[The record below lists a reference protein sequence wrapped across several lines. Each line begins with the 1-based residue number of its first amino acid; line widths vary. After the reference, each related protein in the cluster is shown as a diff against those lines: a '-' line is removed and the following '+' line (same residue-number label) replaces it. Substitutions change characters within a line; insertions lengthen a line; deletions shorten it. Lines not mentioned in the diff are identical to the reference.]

1 MPLRDVLKNGRLD
14 YLRYKNTRIKTLR
27 EERGIHM
34 KKTISFILSI
44 FMIFGFTLT
53 GCAAQEEPAIENAG
67 KKILLQIDNPMMTVN
82 GVEKEID
89 PGRGTVPIMANNRTL
104 VPVRAIIEEIGGS
117 VTWEE
122 HTQTATLTY
131 NGDAIQLTV
140 DSTTAYRNE
149 EVVTLDVAPV
159 SIHDRIMLPIRF
171 IAESFHFSVDW
182 NEEQQMITITN
193 NTQAQTPSV
202 TPTPEEPGNTNH
214 ANALVVY
221 FSATGNTR
229 TLAEKIAAA
238 AESELYEIIPV
249 EPYTSAD
256 LNYNT
261 DSSRANRELNT
272 DARPEIE
279 TMDIEIAAY
288 DVIMLGYPIWWGQ
301 CPPPVR
307 TFLDTYDLSGKTIMP
322 FCTSGSSGISGS
334 LQKIQELSPNSTV
347 TEGFRGT
354 GATTEEQITEWFY
367 EDGFTPQKANPTEPA
382 EGNTLYIQ
390 VGDTT
395 LTAALV
401 ENSSTAALKDLLA
414 EGPLTVKMSD
424 YGNFEKVGN
433 LGTSLP
439 RNDEQI
445 TTEPGDLILYQGNSF
460 VIYYDT
466 NSWSFTRLGKING
479 ITQNELKEIL
489 GNGDITIILSMEP

>member
-1 MPLRDVLKNGRLD
+1 M
-14 YLRYKNTRIKTLR
+14 I
-27 EERGIHM
+27 M
-34 KKTISFILSI
+34 KKTISLILSI
-44 FMIFGFTLT
+44 FMVFGFTLT
-53 GCAAQEEPAIENAG
+53 GWAAQEDAAAEKTG
-67 KKILLQIDNPMMTVN
+67 KKIVLQIDNPMMAVD
-82 GVEKEID
+82 GIEKEID
-89 PGRGTVPIMANNRTL
+89 PGRGTVPIITNNRTL
-104 VPVRAIIEEIGGS
+104 VPVRAIVEELGGS

-122 HTQTATLTY
+122 STQTATLTY
-131 NGDAIQLTV
+131 NTDKIQLTI
-140 DSTTAYRNE
+140 DSTTAYLND
-149 EVVTLDVAPV
+149 EVYILDVAPV
-159 SIHDRIMLPIRF
+159 SIHDRTMIPIRF

-193 NTQAQTPSV
+193 NTQAETPFA
-202 TPTPEEPGNTNH
+202 TPTPEEPDNTNH

-229 TLAEKIAAA
+229 ALAEKIAAA
-238 AESELYEIIPV
+238 AESELYEIIPT

-261 DSSRANRELNT
+261 DSSRANQELNT

-279 TMDIEIAAY
+279 TLDIEIAAY

-307 TFLDTYDLSGKTIMP
+307 TFLDTYDLSEKTIMP

-334 LQKIQELSPNSTV
+334 LQKIRELSPNSTV

-354 GATTEEQITEWFY
+354 SATTEEQINEWFS
-367 EDGFTPQKANPTEPA
+367 ENGFTPQKANPTETA

-395 LTAALV
+395 LTAALI
-401 ENSSTAALKDLLA
+401 ENSSTAALKELLA
-414 EGPLTVKMSD
+414 EGPLTVEMSD
-424 YGNFEKVGN
+424 YGNFEKVGS

-466 NSWSFTRLGKING
+466 NSWSFTRLGKIND
-479 ITQNELKEIL
+479 ITRNELKEIL
-489 GNGDITIILSMEP
+489 GNGDVNVTLSMEP